1 MADLE
6 DALKK
11 LDRLTQEEARMAL
24 AEVLR
29 ISHSICDD
37 VEVVDGKVER
47 VEGKVAVMGDKLQ
60 CVDGKVQVVID
71 GTRGRYSQLPI
82 SSNMYT
88 SRKQAGKR
96 GGERS
101 KLNYSPFGERHRR
114 NQVFVTSRRFVVP
127 ANLTRREPV
136 ETAPASLDLSHR
148 SIHEPQHCT
157 KGSTQRNGSVALS
170 RNDLH
175 GMEVYWF
182 PLMDPRKAC
191 VSVIIFRACVF

>member
-71 GTRGRYSQLPI
+71 GRRGRYSQLPI

-101 KLNYSPFGERHRR
+101 KLDYSTVGERHRR
-114 NQVFVTSRRFVVP
+114 NQVFVTSPSVR
-127 ANLTRREPV
+127 
-136 ETAPASLDLSHR
+136 
-148 SIHEPQHCT
+148 
-157 KGSTQRNGSVALS
+157 GSR
-170 RNDLH
+170 
-175 GMEVYWF
+175 
-182 PLMDPRKAC
+182 
-191 VSVIIFRACVF
+191 